1 MFHVFVI
8 EINFH
13 VSPRVF
19 YGRWPDKD
27 GRGRTDLI
35 VEQVSHHPPIT
46 AFHIENKTKGVS
58 LQGHN
63 AQKTS
68 FSTVNMAPSIIVKQI
83 GHSILTLE
91 LPTGVKEQ
99 YLITLPKLVIA
110 GLVYGKP
117 YIELAENSYIASS
130 TGYLSTITYT
140 GKGWGWNSVAHTFKA
155 VVTQPLLSSSNSKP
169 VPLYTFE
176 GQWDAKAINTVTK
189 AEFTDTGK
197 DGKDGHKELVTVA
210 PPEEQKGLFESR
222 KLWQVV
228 AEGIRTGNFEVA
240 ARDKARI
247 ENEQRQMR
255 AAEKEKGETWQL
267 IHFER
272 VENDPVYESL
282 TVMLKDT
289 GVPLKE
295 DCYVFQHNGPA
306 LE

>member
-1 MFHVFVI
+1 
-8 EINFH
+8 
-13 VSPRVF
+13 
-19 YGRWPDKD
+19 
-27 GRGRTDLI
+27 
-35 VEQVSHHPPIT
+35 
-46 AFHIENKTKGVS
+46 
-58 LQGHN
+58 
-63 AQKTS
+63 
-68 FSTVNMAPSIIVKQI
+68 MAPSIIVKQL

-140 GKGWGWNSVAHTFKA
+140 GKGWSWNSVAHTFKA
-155 VVTQPLLSSSNSKP
+155 VVTQPLLSSANSKP

-176 GQWDAKAINTVTK
+176 GQWDGKSINTATK
-189 AEFTDTGK
+189 AQFTNTGK
-197 DGKDGHKELVTVA
+197 DGENSRKELVTVA
-210 PPEEQKGLFESR
+210 SIEEQVARFESR

-228 AEGIRTGNFEVA
+228 ADGIRTGNFDVA
-240 ARDKARI
+240 AKDKARI

-267 IHFER
+267 VHFER
-272 VENDPVYESL
+272 VECDPVYDQ
-282 TVMLKDT
+282 VIPMLKDT

-295 DCYVFQHNGPA
+295 DCYVFQQN
-306 LE
+306 ESVQE